1 MTSSYFQKGIG
12 MSIKQKYL
20 RDENGE
26 VFSPITSVG
35 STYNDMGNNLSPSFM
50 MTSFTGDKAFNISAT
65 WTDYQLPMDTIIQY
79 RGDSFTFKNG
89 DIYINDNVSY
99 VLVSTLVGFW
109 NTPSTSELTVVVRL
123 FRNGTSIASYS
134 SDSTKNDGLQ
144 SRAVSPI
151 ILPVQ
156 QGDFI
161 RLMINSGTTGTYNI
175 IGRLSNTYVTVL
187 KLC

>member
-35 STYNDMGNNLSPSFM
+35 STYNDMENDLSPSFM
-50 MTSFTGDKAFNISAT
+50 VATFSGDKVVNISAMET
-65 WTDYQLPMDTIIQY
+65 TTQIK
-79 RGDSFTFKNG
+79 GDSFSLKNG
-89 DIYINDNVSY
+89 DIYINKNVSY
-99 VLVSTLVGFW
+99 VLVSSLVGFW
-109 NTPSTSELTVVVRL
+109 GTPSTMELTSSICL
-123 FRNGTSIASYS
+123 FRNGKLIASYA

-151 ILPVQ
+151 IFQVQ

-161 RLMINSGTTGTYNI
+161 RIMINSGTTGEYNI
-175 IGRLSNTYVTVL
+175 IGRLKNTYVTVL